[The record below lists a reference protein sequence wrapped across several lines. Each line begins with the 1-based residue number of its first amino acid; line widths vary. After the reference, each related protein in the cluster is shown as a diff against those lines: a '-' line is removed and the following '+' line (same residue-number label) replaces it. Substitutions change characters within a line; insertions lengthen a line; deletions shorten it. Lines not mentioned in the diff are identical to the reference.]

1 MWDRERGNVVT
12 FEHFN
17 GCFVSGNLRQLS
29 HYPVRFF
36 PSHTKPL
43 ALCKHRSQTSIIT
56 HGVWMRESTF
66 QFSPI
71 LISMQYP
78 EYADHHANRWE
89 TSITALPLVFSL
101 VAGEWH
107 WPQGTG
113 LPQKIPRSVMARQRA
128 CLCIRPLSPSW
139 PQDRCSAQSTPIWK
153 SAFLAHTL
161 QWVFI
166 AWCVFS
172 CAHT

>member
-12 FEHFN
+12 FELFN

-71 LISMQYP
+71 LTSMQYP
-78 EYADHHANRWE
+78 EYADHHVNRWE

-113 LPQKIPRSVMARQRA
+113 LPQKIPGQWWLGNEPAFVFVLCHLPDHRTGAVLKAHPSETARS
-128 CLCIRPLSPSW
+128 
-139 PQDRCSAQSTPIWK
+139 
-153 SAFLAHTL
+153 
-161 QWVFI
+161 
-166 AWCVFS
+166 
-172 CAHT
+172 